1 MKSEGAIELFGPIF
15 RPSLNVFLD
24 HVKSTV
30 ANTFD
35 LYGLLLISAINEKN
49 KQTFRERQIGALDF
63 YFDQISMIVW
73 PKFDEI
79 FEVHMKGLQTI
90 STKQYKIL

>member
-24 HVKSTV
+24 HVKTTV

-35 LYGLLLISAINEKN
+35 LYGLLLMLAIN
-49 KQTFRERQIGALDF
+49 
-63 YFDQISMIVW
+63 
-73 PKFDEI
+73 
-79 FEVHMKGLQTI
+79 
-90 STKQYKIL
+90 